1 MAKSII
7 IIGSMLVLVGI
18 VLYFFPNAFKWFG
31 NLPGDF
37 KFEGENSS
45 FYFPLTSMIVVSVV
59 LNILFRLVNYWKG

>member
-1 MAKSII
+1 
-7 IIGSMLVLVGI
+7 VLVGI